1 VQAVNEGERSVLGA
15 LNARGLL
22 SLAQIQQIE
31 RCAAQWHAGLI
42 ETLLALRLI
51 DPPALAEALAST
63 TGLQLLSEPAAP
75 LDPDFAEPG
84 DLDFFVR
91 HQVLPWRRE
100 QGHAVI
106 AVVNPYTAEPAL
118 DEELAGEPYVMRI
131 TTKGAFNDALLRAHG
146 DRQVGEATDRLVNT
160 FPALCARSGLT
171 FAQILWIML
180 LLGGAAWGFSWA
192 PGISLAIAALLA
204 GIFYIT
210 STLFRL
216 VLVLVSLL
224 PRRREQSASHDGL
237 ELGGLPH
244 YSVLVALHD
253 EADLVE
259 HTVEAIGRLDYP
271 WTKLDI
277 LLLLEESD
285 LRTRAACA
293 ALPLDGRFSVLVVPN
308 RKPRTK
314 PKACNFGLAFARG
327 DFVAIY
333 DAEDRPAPDQLLRA
347 LAQFRHSSPDV
358 ACMQARLNF
367 YNARENWLT
376 SQFALE
382 FAIWFQFILPGL
394 ERLNLPI
401 PLGGTSNHFRR
412 ESLRAVGGWD
422 AHNVTEDAD
431 IGIRMSRLGLRTNT
445 LASAT
450 AEEAN
455 CALPNWIHQRS
466 RWLKG
471 YLQTYL
477 VHMRRP
483 SHLWRDLGPAGF
495 LSFQLLIGG
504 AVLSPVLHLLFWIGL
519 SAHLAGAPVM
529 VGLNWALL
537 FTRWNLIVLIVG
549 NGAAIL
555 CGLIASMQ
563 SDFRGLNR
571 PGLALSAI
579 SMPIY
584 WFLIAFAAVKGL
596 FSYLSRPFYWAK
608 TRHGISRVLRAGP
621 STTRTR
627 TGGSSRAPDRAKRK
641 PRDR

>member
-1 VQAVNEGERSVLGA
+1 MQLVNEGERSLLGA
-15 LNARGLL
+15 LSSRGVLD
-22 SLAQIQQIE
+22 SAQIQQIE
-31 RCAAQWHAGLI
+31 HCAAQWHAGLT

-51 DPPALAEALAST
+51 DPEALAEALAT
-63 TGLQLLSEPAAP
+63 ATGLQLLSKAASP
-75 LDPDFAEPG
+75 FDPGFAEPG

-91 HQVLPWRRE
+91 HQVVPWRRE

-118 DEELAGEPYVMRI
+118 NQELAGEPYVMRI
-131 TTKGAFNDALLRAHG
+131 TTNETLTAALLHAHS
-146 DRQVGEATDRLVNT
+146 DRQVRAATDRLAKT
-160 FPALCARSGLT
+160 YPALCARSGLT
-171 FAQILWIML
+171 LAQILWITL
-180 LLGGAAWGFSWA
+180 LLGGAAWGFSQA
-192 PGISLAIAALLA
+192 PGTAITIAALLA
-204 GIFYIT
+204 GGFYIT
-210 STLFRL
+210 ATLLRL
-216 VLVLVSLL
+216 ILVLVSLW
-224 PRRREQSASHDGL
+224 PRQRERRASHDAL
-237 ELGGLPH
+237 EVGGLPH
-244 YSVLVALHD
+244 YSVLVALYD

-259 HTVEAIGRLDYP
+259 QTIEAIGRLEYP

-277 LLLLEESD
+277 ILLLEESD
-285 LRTRAACA
+285 HRTRAACA

-347 LAQFRHSSPDV
+347 LAQFRHSGPDV

-394 ERLNLPI
+394 EHLNLPI

-412 ESLRAVGGWD
+412 EALRAVGGWD

-431 IGIRMSRLGLRTNT
+431 IGIRMSRLGLRTRT
-445 LASAT
+445 LASTT

-495 LSFQLLIGG
+495 MSFQLLIGG
-504 AVLSPVLHLLFWIGL
+504 AFLAPVLHLLFWIGL
-519 SAHLAGAPVM
+519 AAHFAGAPVM

-537 FTRWNLIVLIVG
+537 FTPWNLAVILIG

-555 CGLIASMQ
+555 CGLIAAMQ

-596 FSYLSRPFYWAK
+596 FSYLGRPFYWAK
-608 TRHGISRVLRAGP
+608 TRHGISRVLRA
-621 STTRTR
+621 
-627 TGGSSRAPDRAKRK
+627 D
-641 PRDR
+641 